1 MIACG
6 KPWSVAAASVYV
18 EIVRV
23 RRIAASVSVVGTT
36 RNARRAITAGVGM
49 AIVADGVVITGI
61 GGTVI
66 TRDIAATLRVIAMTV
81 VTTGEAVAAA
91 GVIDKK

>member
-1 MIACG
+1 M
-6 KPWSVAAASVYV
+6 V
-18 EIVRV
+18 
-23 RRIAASVSVVGTT
+23 
-36 RNARRAITAGVGM
+36 
-49 AIVADGVVITGI
+49 IVADGVVITGI

-66 TRDIAATLRVIAMTV
+66 TRGIAATLRMIAMTV

>member
-1 MIACG
+1 
-6 KPWSVAAASVYV
+6 
-18 EIVRV
+18 
-23 RRIAASVSVVGTT
+23 
-36 RNARRAITAGVGM
+36 M

-66 TRDIAATLRVIAMTV
+66 TRDIAATLRMIAMTV

>member
-1 MIACG
+1 M
-6 KPWSVAAASVYV
+6 
-18 EIVRV
+18 
-23 RRIAASVSVVGTT
+23 SVVGTT
-36 RNARRAITAGVGM
+36 RNAGHAITAGVGM
-49 AIVADGVVITGI
+49 AIVADGVVIIGI

-91 GVIDKK
+91 GVIDWK

>member
-1 MIACG
+1 MYA
-6 KPWSVAAASVYV
+6 

-36 RNARRAITAGVGM
+36 RNAGRAITAGAGTV
-49 AIVADGVVITGI
+49 IVADGVVITWI
-61 GGTVI
+61 GGAVI
-66 TRDIAATLRVIAMTV
+66 TRDIAATLRVIAMSV
-81 VTTGEAVAAA
+81 ATTGEAVAAA

>member
-1 MIACG
+1 MYA
-6 KPWSVAAASVYV
+6 

-36 RNARRAITAGVGM
+36 RNAGRTITAGAGTV
-49 AIVADGVVITGI
+49 IVADGVVITWI
-61 GGTVI
+61 GGAVI
-66 TRDIAATLRVIAMTV
+66 TRDIAATLRVIAMSV
-81 VTTGEAVAAA
+81 ATTGEAVAAA

>member
-1 MIACG
+1 M
-6 KPWSVAAASVYV
+6 YV

-23 RRIAASVSVVGTT
+23 RRIAASVSVVGIM
-36 RNARRAITAGVGM
+36 RNAGRAITAGVGM

-61 GGTVI
+61 GETVS
-66 TRDIAATLRVIAMTV
+66 TRDIAATFRMIAMTV

>member
-1 MIACG
+1 M
-6 KPWSVAAASVYV
+6 YV

-23 RRIAASVSVVGTT
+23 RRIAASVSVVGIT
-36 RNARRAITAGVGM
+36 RNAGHAITAGVGM
-49 AIVADGVVITGI
+49 AIVADGVVIIGI

-66 TRDIAATLRVIAMTV
+66 TRDIAATLRMIAMTV

>member
-1 MIACG
+1 M
-6 KPWSVAAASVYV
+6 YV

-36 RNARRAITAGVGM
+36 RNAGRAITAGVGM

-61 GGTVI
+61 GWTVI
-66 TRDIAATLRVIAMTV
+66 TRDIAATLRVIAMSV
-81 VTTGEAVAAA
+81 ATTGEAVAAA